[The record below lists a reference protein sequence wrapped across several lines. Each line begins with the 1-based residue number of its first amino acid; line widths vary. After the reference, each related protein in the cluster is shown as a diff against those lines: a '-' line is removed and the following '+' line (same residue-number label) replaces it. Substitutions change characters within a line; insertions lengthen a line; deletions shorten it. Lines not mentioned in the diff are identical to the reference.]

1 MNETRDQILGAIR
14 RSLKRGPLS
23 GAEAAEAE
31 ARLAGHPRSTV
42 PARARR
48 DHAGQVSLFAD
59 MAEAVNAT
67 VQRVAALGDV
77 PQAVSDYLKGE
88 NLPARV
94 RLAPDPAL
102 DACAW
107 DQIATLE
114 VSRGASDGRDEVG
127 VTGAFAGIAETGTL
141 MMLSGPEHPSTLNFL
156 PETHIVV
163 LQESQVAGGYED
175 AWDKVRVRVSGQGG
189 DADGSLLPRAVTMV
203 TGPSRTADIEQT
215 LYLGAHGPRRLH
227 IILVHGAKTDA

>member
-1 MNETRDQILGAIR
+1 MSETRDQILGAIR
-14 RSLKRGPLS
+14 RSLKRGPLT
-23 GAEAAEAE
+23 GAAAAPAE

-42 PARARR
+42 PARSQR
-48 DHAGQVSLFAD
+48 DHAGQVALFAD
-59 MAEAVNAT
+59 MAEAVHAT
-67 VQRVAALGDV
+67 VQRVPTLADV
-77 PQAVSDYLKGE
+77 PQAVSAYLKGE

-107 DQIATLE
+107 DRVPTLQ
-114 VSRGASDGRDEVG
+114 VSRGASNGSDEVG
-127 VTGAFAGIAETGTL
+127 VTGAFAGVAETGTV
-141 MMLSGPEHPSTLNFL
+141 MMLSGPEHPTTLNFL
-156 PETHIVV
+156 PETHVVV
-163 LQESQVAGGYED
+163 LPESEIVGAYED
-175 AWDKVRVRVSGQGG
+175 AWDKVRVRPSGDRGG
-189 DADGSLLPRAVTMV
+189 ASGPDLPRTVNLI